1 MSSVGPVLAALED
14 GQAQLGLLP
23 LPEDTPEEPWW
34 RGCGGSGDDALNI
47 VARLPVAA
55 ASLQPAALVVGR
67 QPFEP
72 TGEDRGYLVLE
83 TDGEISRARLS
94 EALAKA
100 GIKPRGFPAEA
111 HVADGRGDARPTL
124 LVETEDH
131 VPPGDARL
139 AGLREAAGPGL
150 VEARPIGGYAVPIQL
165 KQGRTR
171 K

>member
-1 MSSVGPVLAALED
+1 V
-14 GQAQLGLLP
+14 
-23 LPEDTPEEPWW
+23 
-34 RGCGGSGDDALNI
+34 
-47 VARLPVAA
+47 
-55 ASLQPAALVVGR
+55 
-67 QPFEP
+67 
-72 TGEDRGYLVLE
+72 
-83 TDGEISRARLS
+83 
-94 EALAKA
+94 
-100 GIKPRGFPAEA
+100 A